1 MTTCFA
7 VASSGALSS
16 PGASRKRLPGGAVNP
31 AGSGAAGGF
40 TVMSVSS
47 VTASSWPRNISSRRS
62 RIPSSA
68 STVASTRSWS
78 RSPTRG
84 VAAMAIAA
92 RPQAVTGPIISR
104 TYPSSR
110 SCGQKS
116 TATGR
121 LVEAHLGRGGLWPAG
136 RPPGPAMLAVV
147 PLDHPVLVRVLHA
160 VMAAGRDQQRRAAG
174 LEAHLSRQGQAG
186 PVGPVEQSDHFWQ
199 VGHDGT
205 IRGES
210 AAGRWDATPFG
221 QIMPWA
227 SLGPA
232 RLG

>member
-92 RPQAVTGPIISR
+92 RPQAVTGPSISR

-121 LVEAHLGRGGLWPAG
+121 PLLRPTSAAEGSG
-136 RPPGPAMLAVV
+136 RPDG
-147 PLDHPVLVRVLHA
+147 H
-160 VMAAGRDQQRRAAG
+160 
-174 LEAHLSRQGQAG
+174 
-186 PVGPVEQSDHFWQ
+186 Q
-199 VGHDGT
+199 VQPCWPSFPWT
-205 IRGES
+205 
-210 AAGRWDATPFG
+210 TPSSSG
-221 QIMPWA
+221 YSM
-227 SLGPA
+227 
-232 RLG
+232 R